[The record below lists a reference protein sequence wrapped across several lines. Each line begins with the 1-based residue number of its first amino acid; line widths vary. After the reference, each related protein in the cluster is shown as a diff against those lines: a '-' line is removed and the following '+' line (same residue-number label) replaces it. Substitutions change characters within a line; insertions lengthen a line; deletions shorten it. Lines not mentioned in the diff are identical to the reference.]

1 MDTKPL
7 KAITVFLF
15 SAFMWATP
23 AQAKFNKVLC
33 EVDKYSVR
41 VVGDVPDGVLKY
53 IVFNYQSEKT
63 TIVPN
68 GDYSADSKFHY
79 YDFIL
84 HGPPSDTIVEV
95 AASKLNPNNVY
106 LRVWEYGSQIYN
118 KKCTFGKRLV
128 GDFYKPW

>member
-1 MDTKPL
+1 
-7 KAITVFLF
+7 
-15 SAFMWATP
+15 MWAGTS
-23 AQAKFNKVLC
+23 QATYNNFNKVLC

-41 VVGDVPDGVLKY
+41 VVGEVPYGEIKY

-63 TIVPN
+63 TIVPS
-68 GDYSADSKFHY
+68 GDYSRDSKFHY

-84 HGPPSDTIVEV
+84 NASSDTIVEV
-95 AASKLNPNNVY
+95 AASRTNSNNVY

-128 GDFYKPW
+128 GDIYRPW